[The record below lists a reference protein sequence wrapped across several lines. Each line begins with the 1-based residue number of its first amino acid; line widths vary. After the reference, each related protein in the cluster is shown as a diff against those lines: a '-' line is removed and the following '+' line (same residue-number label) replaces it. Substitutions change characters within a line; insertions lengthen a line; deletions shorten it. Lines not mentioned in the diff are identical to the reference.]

1 MISDKDY
8 VNLRSHYRIVS
19 YFMRKDLE
27 DRVNRSVELFKN
39 GYNCAQSVIVAFADL
54 YGFTESQAMMVSS
67 GFGAGIA
74 KTRQMCGAVSGTVML
89 CGLERGNDEPGNN
102 RRAAECFGLV
112 REVLKAFKEEN
123 GSTTCADLLGLNG
136 KIKKPGSDETYEIRP
151 CAKKVECAARI
162 FAEKLEEL
170 GK

>member
-1 MISDKDY
+1 
-8 VNLRSHYRIVS
+8 
-19 YFMRKDLE
+19 MRKDME
-27 DRVNRSVELFKN
+27 DRVKKSVELFKN
-39 GYNCAQSVIVAFADL
+39 GYNCSQAVVSAFADL
-54 YGFTESQAMMVSS
+54 YGFTNSQAMLISS
-67 GFGAGIA
+67 GFGAGVA

-89 CGLERGNDEPGNN
+89 CGMECGNDEPGNG
-102 RRAAECFGLV
+102 AKSAECFKMV
-112 REVLKAFKEEN
+112 QDVLKAFKEEN

-162 FAEKLEEL
+162 FAEHLEKI